1 MCRSSR
7 PWATF
12 SGAGDHSV
20 RRLRA
25 LDSSL
30 TGIAWFMALTLV
42 VSPLSTSS
50 MAWLPPWGLFWLSGS
65 CIEALLCGYSSFYVC
80 SVLTWVCV
88 LTAIAL
94 SRATLSSYP

>member
-7 PWATF
+7 PCGTF
-12 SGAGDHSV
+12 NGAGDHSV

-30 TGIAWFMALTLV
+30 TGIAWFMALVLV

-50 MAWLPPWGLFWLSGS
+50 IAWPPPWGLFWLSGS
-65 CIEALLCGYSSFYVC
+65 CIETLLRGYSSFSVW
-80 SVLTWVCV
+80 SVLTWICA

-94 SRATLSSYP
+94 SRATLSSYQ